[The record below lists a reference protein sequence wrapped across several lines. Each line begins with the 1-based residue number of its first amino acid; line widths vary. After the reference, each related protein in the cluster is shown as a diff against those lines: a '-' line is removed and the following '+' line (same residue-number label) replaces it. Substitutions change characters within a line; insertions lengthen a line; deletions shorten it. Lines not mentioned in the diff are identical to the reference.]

1 MLSPGAQ
8 IGNYIIEQEIGC
20 GGMARLYRVRHA
32 VLQTLHALKVLE
44 PAYREKAELRTRFLN
59 EAMIG
64 AKLHHP
70 NIVRVTDV
78 VSTPEVAGILMD
90 LVAGPNLETYIRSLT
105 APPTA
110 ETIRSLFVPVLEA
123 VAEAHKQGIVHR
135 DLKPANI
142 LLEPVGSGYVPKVTD
157 FGIAKVT
164 DAAREL
170 VSKKHS
176 THADARMGTL
186 AYMSP
191 EQIRHAK
198 EVTVR
203 SDIFSLGATLYE
215 LATLRVAFA
224 GDSDYE
230 IMHQI
235 VEGRYI
241 PIDKI
246 VGVDAGIAAAITKAL
261 QPDPERRFANCE
273 RFIHAL
279 SGPEAAS
286 APTAEAATP
295 GPAPP
300 APLPSPPARPS
311 PTPAV
316 PMRPVP
322 LRAKGL
328 PFSKRS
334 ALLLA
339 VIAVALVFTWLHDSA
354 RKSQPYQSMPTG
366 TGPPLPLVE
375 SARHS
380 LRETWTGPTP
390 FDGCLKSR
398 VALRVAVTCLTAER
412 GFTDV
417 AELRSWF
424 AKLPTAMIDVVLLE
438 RKNGARLISLEIS
451 RDKWLPWWN
460 GIVGAATGEE
470 VCWVLGKALLDNNV
484 GRPLEQRMNERRT
497 AYEYDI
503 FDVRNP
509 TKYPQV
515 QSLGTLEEALSP
527 QGLQVMQQWLFGI
540 P

>member
-8 IGNYIIEQEIGC
+8 VGNYVIEEEIGC

-32 VLQTLHALKVLE
+32 VLQTQHALKVLE

-105 APPTA
+105 IPPSA
-110 ETIRSLFVPVLEA
+110 ATIRALFGPVLEA

-142 LLEPVGSGYVPKVTD
+142 LLEPVGRGYCPKVTD

-170 VSKKHS
+170 VNKKGS

-198 EVTVR
+198 EVTAR

-215 LATLRVAFA
+215 LATLRVAFT
-224 GDSDYE
+224 GNSDYE

-246 VGVDAGIAAAITKAL
+246 AGVDPVIAAAITKAL
-261 QPDPERRFANCE
+261 QPDPERRFANCD
-273 RFIHAL
+273 RFIRAL
-279 SGPEAAS
+279 SAPHVDSAS
-286 APTAEAATP
+286 PAKPLPPPA
-295 GPAPP
+295 APP
-300 APLPSPPARPS
+300 PRAQSPVGA
-311 PTPAV
+311 AL
-316 PMRPVP
+316 PVP
-322 LRAKGL
+322 PRAQVL
-328 PFSKRS
+328 LFSKRS

-339 VIAVALVFTWLHDSA
+339 AIVTVLLVTWLHDWHPA
-354 RKSQPYQSMPTG
+354 AQPYTPPPTY
-366 TGPPLPLVE
+366 TGPGVPAAEP
-375 SARHS
+375 AHHS
-380 LRETWTGPTP
+380 LRETWIGPTP

-398 VALRVAVTCLTAER
+398 VAQRIAITCLTAEHN
-412 GFTDV
+412 FTNV

-424 AKLPTAMIDVVLLE
+424 AKIPTAMIDVVLLE
-438 RKNGARLISLEIS
+438 RKNGTRLISLEIS
-451 RDKWLPWWN
+451 RDKWPQWWN
-460 GIVGAATGEE
+460 RIVGAATGEE
-470 VCWVLGKALLDNNV
+470 VCWLLGKALLDDNI
-484 GRPLEQRMNERRT
+484 GRPLDQRLNTNRT

-509 TKYPQV
+509 TKYPKV
-515 QSLGTLEEALSP
+515 QILGNLEEALSP
-527 QGLQVMQQWLFGI
+527 QGLTVMQNWLLGN